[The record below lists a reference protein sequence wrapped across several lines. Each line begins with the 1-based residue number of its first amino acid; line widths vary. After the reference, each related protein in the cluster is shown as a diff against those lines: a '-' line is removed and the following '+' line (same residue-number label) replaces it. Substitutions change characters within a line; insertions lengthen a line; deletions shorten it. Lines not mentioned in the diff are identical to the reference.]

1 MDSGKGKKKIIA
13 KKTGR
18 KSKEDNIILQQTY
31 DADAELAL
39 ALSAEVSSGTAGT
52 SNAAGAAAAATID
65 DDFQHQ
71 QHLML
76 LQAQSEADSEYARQ
90 LAEEFA
96 AETNHAN
103 DQASASAI
111 REEPG
116 DDMDS
121 VLEEIAKMEA
131 QERLKASGHAYN
143 GKTNINSILTNEDEE
158 EARIRENV
166 KREAELREWREER
179 ARQDAEY
186 AAMEEH
192 DRLQELSKKA
202 IETSIPEPAPVPV
215 PAPVLQDEPELETIP
230 LSKEDLR
237 KARLAFFTAN
247 LSKS

>member
-18 KSKEDNIILQQTY
+18 KSKEDNITLQQTY

-39 ALSAEVSSGTAGT
+39 ALSAEVSSGTSGT

-202 IETSIPEPAPVPV
+202 IETSIPEPAPAPA

-247 LSKS
+247 LPKS